1 MNRIN
6 LLLFYRTKRI

>member
-1 MNRIN
+1 MDRIN